1 MSDSLQPYGLLIARL
16 LSPWDSS
23 GKKTGVGCHALLQGI
38 FLTQGSK
45 LCLLLSQWG
54 RPSQQVQSHEAG
66 MEEAVRDK
74 KAGSCS
80 LCKYITILT
89 LHYSCN
95 SCVSDSR
102 CLVKLLSHVRL
113 CNPMDGSLPGSSIH
127 GIFQAR
133 VLEWGA
139 IALSVGLGTLL
150 YGEPGKNKMV
160 VHRQTSTSYLLQSV
174 YKTQDICKRFTH
186 FIKFNSGQ
194 NPI

>member
-54 RPSQQVQSHEAG
+54 SPSQQVQNHEAG

-74 KAGSCS
+74 KAGCCS
-80 LCKYITILT
+80 LCKYITILI
-89 LHYSCN
+89 LHYNCN

-113 CNPMDGSLPGSSIH
+113 CNPMDCSLPGSSIH

-133 VLEWGA
+133 ILDWVA
-139 IALSVGLGTLL
+139 ISFS
-150 YGEPGKNKMV
+150 
-160 VHRQTSTSYLLQSV
+160 RSSS
-174 YKTQDICKRFTH
+174 
-186 FIKFNSGQ
+186 
-194 NPI
+194 